1 MKIIYKRSDIKD
13 KVKAL
18 KANGLTIGFVP
29 TMGALHQGHLS
40 LIKEAKLQND
50 IVVCSIFVNPIQ
62 FNNQQDLEKYPIDYE
77 SDLKKLENLDCDLVF
92 MPDVEEMYPEPPTQK
107 YDFGFLDKVMEGK
120 FRPGHFNGVATVVHK
135 FFDIIE
141 PDKAYFGEKD
151 FQQLTIIKRLVK
163 DYNIPV
169 EIVPCPIVRESD
181 GLAMS
186 SRNLRLTKEQ
196 RIQAPYIYQTLLKA
210 KENYKKF
217 SVIEL
222 KNWIKEE
229 INKNSFMK
237 LEYVEIVDMQ
247 TLHSVNNYND
257 IKNLIICIVVFLGEI
272 RLIDNIKLFY

>member
-141 PDKAYFGEKD
+141 PDKAYFGEKI
-151 FQQLTIIKRLVK
+151 F
-163 DYNIPV
+163 
-169 EIVPCPIVRESD
+169 
-181 GLAMS
+181 S
-186 SRNLRLTKEQ
+186 SLQ
-196 RIQAPYIYQTLLKA
+196 
-210 KENYKKF
+210 
-217 SVIEL
+217 
-222 KNWIKEE
+222 
-229 INKNSFMK
+229 
-237 LEYVEIVDMQ
+237 
-247 TLHSVNNYND
+247 
-257 IKNLIICIVVFLGEI
+257 
-272 RLIDNIKLFY
+272 